1 MAEAKLRR
9 IILPDALASPS
20 KRPGPAQRSSG
31 AYLELA
37 AALRSKELISEW
49 KLASESSAVSE
60 LQLREALTRTLAD
73 HCYFGYIRPGLKLP
87 QAQPPATPKIRYE
100 LSTES
105 GSTELIR
112 ANGTDWLAASGVPRS
127 GNWSVI
133 PKRSSRLLV
142 FDLDVKKHRLLPD
155 GSELSTTAEERYLEA
170 RKSIAQLEL
179 ILGMDLR
186 QTYAQLSP
194 SGGVH
199 IFLLLPEHVDP
210 GELPASKISNGMRA
224 LAQIPR
230 ESWKTELR
238 GDIRSGA
245 SNGFIL
251 MAGSRIDGPEG
262 HYSPLVADPR
272 WSDFKDYRSGRKLRL
287 LELSSGAVERL
298 REARSIDEGLQAEKS
313 KSQRTARA
321 DRATNGLSISRSSEL
336 KPSSYSRL
344 LQRLRDE
351 PLRSYHEA
359 RAQIYRALS
368 CCSTPTAIA
377 ELCREAGY
385 GRDSYSRRELT
396 DAELLADI
404 EAMAL
409 RGLRS
414 ERCGSH
420 CSSIGSVSSTDDQ
433 RGARLQEL
441 TGQILADRLADPSSM
456 DVLSYSR
463 AHSSALLQARSML
476 ELEAQRGADYGIYGR
491 RKPRGFNYSTLTE
504 EILGAQV
511 YGKLRRHGQVKVAG
525 YRLRALELAVG
536 YFGPLFSAGSS
547 TAIAPSKELTSLF
560 GWTESQLREALRH
573 LRAVGVVALTHR
585 QISGRASGYGPGEG
599 RFFDPILSR
608 KLRAAWGLSRIED
621 GLGERAFLGGYF
633 DYSRGRVIR
642 PDGTSY
648 TDGYL
653 REVGGSFSGLL
664 EELDLTLPKAGAV
677 GRSVVRRYLSKSL
690 ERYIEISLRLKADEL
705 RDAIHELQEL
715 GRAVDSTSGV
725 ILDPRGDLW
734 TSSEDSR
741 KHRSAGRSRPSG
753 ASRLAGEHGDRS
765 PPGAPGHQS
774 NSPRITKKK
783 EDHRCYLRD

>member
-1 MAEAKLRR
+1 MAQAKLRR
-9 IILPDALASPS
+9 IILPDALAPSS
-20 KRPGPAQRSSG
+20 KRPGPAERSSE
-31 AYLELA
+31 AYRELS

-49 KLASESSAVSE
+49 SLASESSAVSE
-60 LQLREALTRTLAD
+60 LQLREALTRTLAE
-73 HCYFGYIRPGLKLP
+73 HCHFGYIRPGLKLP
-87 QAQPPATPKIRYE
+87 QAQPPVTPKIRYE

-112 ANGTDWLAASGVPRS
+112 ANGTDWIGASGAPRS

-133 PKRSSRLLV
+133 PKSSSRLLV
-142 FDLDVKKHRLLPD
+142 FDLDVRKHRLLSD
-155 GSELSTTAEERYLEA
+155 GSKVSTTAEERYLEA

-179 ILGMDLR
+179 ILRMDLR

-194 SGGVH
+194 SGGIH
-199 IFLLLPEHVDP
+199 IFLLLPEGVDP
-210 GELPASKISNGMRA
+210 RELPSSKISNGMRT
-224 LAQIPR
+224 LAGIPR

-251 MAGSRIDGPEG
+251 MAGSQIDEPEG
-262 HYSPLVADPR
+262 HYSPLVADSR

-298 REARSIDEGLQAEKS
+298 REARSIDDGLQAEKS
-313 KSQRTARA
+313 KRIAIG
-321 DRATNGLSISRSSEL
+321 DRAPREPAVLRSSEL

-368 CCSTPTAIA
+368 CCSAPATIA
-377 ELCREAGY
+377 EVCRDAGY
-385 GRDSYSRRELT
+385 GRDSYRGRELT
-396 DAELLADI
+396 DLELLADI
-404 EAMAL
+404 EAMAQ

-420 CSSIGSVSSTDDQ
+420 CSTIGSGSSVDSQ
-433 RGARLQEL
+433 REAKLQEL
-441 TGQILADRLADPSSM
+441 IERILAEQEIDPSSM
-456 DVLSYSR
+456 DALSYNR
-463 AHSSALLQARSML
+463 ARSSALLQARSML
-476 ELEAQRGADYGIYGR
+476 DLEAQREADYGIYGR
-491 RKPRGFNYSTLTE
+491 RKPRGFSYRALTGG
-504 EILGAQV
+504 ILGAQT
-511 YGKLRRHGQVKVAG
+511 YGKLRRHEQVKVAG

-547 TAIAPSKELTSLF
+547 TAIASSKELTSLF

-573 LRAVGVVALTHR
+573 LRDVGVIALTHR
-585 QISGRASGYGPGEG
+585 QISGRASGYGPGES

-621 GLGERAFLGGYF
+621 GTGERAFLGGYF

-653 REVGGSFSGLL
+653 REVGGGFSGLL

-690 ERYIEISLRLKADEL
+690 ERYLELSLRLKADEI
-705 RDAIHELQEL
+705 RDAIHELQDL
-715 GRAVDSTSGV
+715 GMAVDPASGL
-725 ILDPRGDLW
+725 ILDSIGDLW
-734 TSSEDSR
+734 TSSESSR
-741 KHRSAGRSRPSG
+741 KDRSAGRSRSSG

-765 PPGAPGHQS
+765 PPGDPGHQS
-774 NSPRITKKK
+774 NSPRIAKKRRK
-783 EDHRCYLRD
+783 TIDAT

>member
-20 KRPGPAQRSSG
+20 KRPGPAQRSSE
-31 AYLELA
+31 AYLELS

-49 KLASESSAVSE
+49 KLASESSAISE

-87 QAQPPATPKIRYE
+87 QAQPLATPKIRYE

-112 ANGTDWLAASGVPRS
+112 ANGTDWLAAFGAPRS

-133 PKRSSRLLV
+133 PKTSSRLLV
-142 FDLDVKKHRLLPD
+142 FDLDVKKHRILED
-155 GSELSTTAEERYLEA
+155 GSRLPTTAEERYLEA

-199 IFLLLPEHVDP
+199 IFLLLPEGTDP
-210 GELPASKISNGMRA
+210 SELPASKISNGMRT

-230 ESWKTELR
+230 DRWKTELR

-251 MAGSRIDGPEG
+251 MAGSRIDDPEG

-272 WSDFKDYRSGRKLRL
+272 WSDFKDYRSGRKLRI
-287 LELSSGAVERL
+287 LELTGAAVERL
-298 REARSIDEGLQAEKS
+298 REARQLDESLH
-313 KSQRTARA
+313 A
-321 DRATNGLSISRSSEL
+321 DRAQRLRSSDSAPIDRVQPLRNAEL
-336 KPSSYSRL
+336 STSSYSRI
-344 LQRLRDE
+344 LQRLRDQ
-351 PLRSYHEA
+351 PARSYHEA

-368 CCSTPTAIA
+368 CCSSLESIA
-377 ELCREAGY
+377 LVCREGGY
-385 GRDSYSRRELT
+385 GRDSYRGRELT
-396 DAELLADI
+396 DRELFADM
-404 EAMAL
+404 EAL
-409 RGLRS
+409 EQRGLRA

-420 CSSIGSVSSTDDQ
+420 CSSIGAESTTDPERQ
-433 RGARLQEL
+433 ARLEAFVD
-441 TGQILADRLADPSSM
+441 GILAANSADESSM
-456 DVLSYSR
+456 DELSYSR
-463 AHSSALLQARSML
+463 ARSSALLQARSML

-491 RKPRGFNYSTLTE
+491 RKPRGFNYRTLTG
-504 EILGAQV
+504 EILGAQI
-511 YGKLRRHGQVKVAG
+511 YGKLRRHEQVKIAG
-525 YRLRALELAVG
+525 FRLRALELALG

-547 TAIAPSKELTSLF
+547 TAIASSKELTSLF

-573 LRAVGVVALTHR
+573 LRAVGVISLTHR
-585 QISGRASGYGPGEG
+585 QISGRASGYGPGES
-599 RFFDPILSR
+599 RFFDPILSK
-608 KLRAAWGLSRIED
+608 KLRAAWGASRVED
-621 GLGERAFLGGYF
+621 ASGERAFLGGYF
-633 DYSRGRVIR
+633 DYSRGRVLR

-690 ERYIEISLRLKADEL
+690 ERYLEISLRLKADEL
-705 RDAIHELQEL
+705 RDAVQELQEL
-715 GRAVDSTSGV
+715 GMAVDSTSGV
-725 ILDPRGDLW
+725 ILDPMGDLW

-741 KHRSAGRSRPSG
+741 EYRSAGRSRSSG

-765 PPGAPGHQS
+765 PPGDPGHQS
-774 NSPRITKKK
+774 NSPRIAKKRRK
-783 EDHRCYLRD
+783 TIDAT